1 MRNYQISIFRTQGV
15 HTCAYKT
22 KGGTDTKPNAVEN
35 TRRFFLNEV
44 ATEKLSTE
52 QTAACVLAPPPPP
65 LSETSELVYCVAD
78 LQMSNQKLQ
87 EEVRKLKQVVE
98 GMEDSN
104 QKLAE
109 ENEEL
114 RNQARV

>member
-1 MRNYQISIFRTQGV
+1 MFYFFSFSIKQRLKASVSSQKYESWQCCDTEGDRADLGV
-15 HTCAYKT
+15 
-22 KGGTDTKPNAVEN
+22 
-35 TRRFFLNEV
+35 RRQ
-44 ATEKLSTE
+44 LSVTP
-52 QTAACVLAPPPPP
+52 TSVCVCVSL

-114 RNQARV
+114 RTAARV

>member
-1 MRNYQISIFRTQGV
+1 MDNTVPVFVYYHPHRTLLY
-15 HTCAYKT
+15 TAY
-22 KGGTDTKPNAVEN
+22 VIY
-35 TRRFFLNEV
+35 
-44 ATEKLSTE
+44 KLHHVYM
-52 QTAACVLAPPPPP
+52 CFPP

-87 EEVRKLKQVVE
+87 EEVRKMKQVVE
-98 GMEDSN
+98 GMEESN

-109 ENEEL
+109 ENEDL

>member
-1 MRNYQISIFRTQGV
+1 MCQAKSNGCSM
-15 HTCAYKT
+15 
-22 KGGTDTKPNAVEN
+22 
-35 TRRFFLNEV
+35 
-44 ATEKLSTE
+44 
-52 QTAACVLAPPPPP
+52 CVSS

-78 LQMSNQKLQ
+78 LQMNNQKLQ

-98 GMEDSN
+98 SMEDSN

-114 RNQARV
+114 RSQARM

>member
-1 MRNYQISIFRTQGV
+1 MT
-15 HTCAYKT
+15 
-22 KGGTDTKPNAVEN
+22 
-35 TRRFFLNEV
+35 
-44 ATEKLSTE
+44 
-52 QTAACVLAPPPPP
+52 ACVYLRVSP

-87 EEVRKLKQVVE
+87 EEVKKLKQVVE
-98 GMEDSN
+98 SMEECN

-114 RNQARV
+114 RNQVKM

>member
-1 MRNYQISIFRTQGV
+1 MSG
-15 HTCAYKT
+15 C
-22 KGGTDTKPNAVEN
+22 GGQVY
-35 TRRFFLNEV
+35 V
-44 ATEKLSTE
+44 
-52 QTAACVLAPPPPP
+52 CVSPH
-65 LSETSELVYCVAD
+65 SETSELVYCVAD

-98 GMEDSN
+98 SMEDSN

-114 RNQARV
+114 RSQARM

>member
-1 MRNYQISIFRTQGV
+1 MHPY
-15 HTCAYKT
+15 HHPHLLLTC
-22 KGGTDTKPNAVEN
+22 KPFPFHCV
-35 TRRFFLNEV
+35 FLYV
-44 ATEKLSTE
+44 SAI
-52 QTAACVLAPPPPP
+52 
-65 LSETSELVYCVAD
+65 SETSELVYCVAD

-87 EEVRKLKQVVE
+87 EEVRKLKQAVE

-114 RNQARV
+114 RTQARV

>member
-1 MRNYQISIFRTQGV
+1 MYEIVTLSLEMDNTVPVFVNLVTYSLCYIQIASCLYVF
-15 HTCAYKT
+15 
-22 KGGTDTKPNAVEN
+22 
-35 TRRFFLNEV
+35 
-44 ATEKLSTE
+44 
-52 QTAACVLAPPPPP
+52 PP

-87 EEVRKLKQVVE
+87 EEVRKMKQVVE
-98 GMEDSN
+98 GMEESN

-109 ENEEL
+109 ENEDL

>member
-1 MRNYQISIFRTQGV
+1 MSLVVNGRALCV
-15 HTCAYKT
+15 KV
-22 KGGTDTKPNAVEN
+22 GT
-35 TRRFFLNEV
+35 
-44 ATEKLSTE
+44 SS
-52 QTAACVLAPPPPP
+52 

-87 EEVRKLKQVVE
+87 EEVRRLKQVVE
-98 GMEDSN
+98 AMEESN

-114 RNQARV
+114 RSQARM